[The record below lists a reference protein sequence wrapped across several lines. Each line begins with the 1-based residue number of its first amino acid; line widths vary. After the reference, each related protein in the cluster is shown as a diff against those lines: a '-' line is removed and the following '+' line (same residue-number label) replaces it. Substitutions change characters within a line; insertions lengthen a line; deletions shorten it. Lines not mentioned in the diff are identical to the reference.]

1 MSITIKRFL
10 AYVVDMIIVFIFVFF
25 INKMLPNQ
33 YDNQIDNLNQQ
44 LYEEKIDNDTYFDN
58 YKHLLHEHDKEDFV
72 LNISVTILLICFFV
86 LLPYYIGQTIGQK
99 IFKIKITPT
108 DDDKFMLDD
117 LIARSVVVNGLGY
130 MMFMLV
136 IVFIAGDNLYFIL
149 INLFAFLQLLV
160 VIISAFMVL
169 YSYEHLSIADKFTNT
184 RIEEIK

>member
-10 AYVVDMIIVFIFVFF
+10 GYVIDMLIVFIFVFF

-33 YDNQIDNLNQQ
+33 YDNQIDSLNQQ
-44 LYEEKIDNDTYFDN
+44 LYEEKIDNDTYFDS

-72 LNISVTILLICFFV
+72 LNICTTILLICFFV
-86 LLPYYIGQTIGQK
+86 LVPYCFGQTIGQK
-99 IFKIKITPT
+99 IFKIKIIPN

-117 LIARSVVVNGLGY
+117 LIGRSIVANGLGY
-130 MMFMLV
+130 MIFMLIILF
-136 IVFIAGDNLYFIL
+136 IVSDNLYFIL
-149 INLFAFLQLLV
+149 INLFAFLQFLV